1 MTGLKQLSTSRRRF
15 LLSAAAG
22 TVVTASLQPS
32 AALAMA
38 APSPRDLALYHTH
51 TREDIELVYAVGR
64 EYDHRALGE
73 LNGFLRDHRT
83 GDIGRMDPRLYDLM
97 HQIRSVLGSSRPFE
111 IISGYRSP
119 ATNEML
125 RTTRGGGV
133 ARRSL
138 HMDGRAIDVRLP
150 GIPLADLREVA
161 LSLRAGGVGYYP
173 REQFVH
179 IDTGPVRNW

>member
-1 MTGLKQLSTSRRRF
+1 MTFASHPLASRRRF
-15 LLSAAAG
+15 LQVAAG
-22 TVVTASLQPS
+22 SVAAASLQP
-32 AALAMA
+32 AVALAVA

-51 TREDIELVYAVGR
+51 TREDIELVYALGR
-64 EYDHRALGE
+64 DYVTDALGE
-73 LNGFLRDHRT
+73 LNVFLRDHRT

-97 HQIRSVLGSSRPFE
+97 HQIRLTLGSAQPFE

-150 GIPLADLREVA
+150 GVRLADLREAA

-179 IDTGPVRNW
+179 IDTGPVRSW